1 MCLWF
6 SLLQGSLDGYLD
18 KSCGFQIHL
27 CIPACI
33 MSGEFIYQ
41 VVIKLSTS
49 SVSLNLIFMS
59 SKQFYPFKDVQSDQI
74 QGGYRKKFTAY
85 YARRNANLKL
95 TLVATMTNGFLFK
108 IIDSL
113 MVSIEVRL
121 TWRDCK
127 DTNYTWY
134 V

>member
-18 KSCGFQIHL
+18 KSYGFQIHL

-33 MSGEFIYQ
+33 MSGEFIHQ

-74 QGGYRKKFTAY
+74 QRGYCKKFTAY
-85 YARRNANLKL
+85 NARRNANL
-95 TLVATMTNGFLFK
+95 TL
-108 IIDSL
+108 
-113 MVSIEVRL
+113 
-121 TWRDCK
+121 
-127 DTNYTWY
+127 
-134 V
+134 

>member
-1 MCLWF
+1 
-6 SLLQGSLDGYLD
+6 
-18 KSCGFQIHL
+18 
-27 CIPACI
+27 
-33 MSGEFIYQ
+33 MSGEFIHQ

-74 QGGYRKKFTAY
+74 QKGYCKKSTVYHAC
-85 YARRNANLKL
+85 RNANLKL

-113 MVSIEVRL
+113 MVSIGVRL

-134 V
+134 VVHFSILRTPLYCRDLTLFLRCPY

>member
-1 MCLWF
+1 
-6 SLLQGSLDGYLD
+6 
-18 KSCGFQIHL
+18 
-27 CIPACI
+27 
-33 MSGEFIYQ
+33 MSGEFIHQ

-74 QGGYRKKFTAY
+74 QRGYCKKSTAY
-85 YARRNANLKL
+85 YACRNANLKL

-113 MVSIEVRL
+113 MVSIGVRL

-134 V
+134 VVHFSILRTPLYCRDLTLFLRCPY

>member
-1 MCLWF
+1 MFLSNCLLSSRVLLAGLVVLEAPFLWGNVATSEHVMATCVCGY

-33 MSGEFIYQ
+33 MSGEFIHQ

-49 SVSLNLIFMS
+49 SVSSNLIFMS

-74 QGGYRKKFTAY
+74 QRGYCKKFTAY
-85 YARRNANLKL
+85 NARRNANL
-95 TLVATMTNGFLFK
+95 TL
-108 IIDSL
+108 
-113 MVSIEVRL
+113 
-121 TWRDCK
+121 
-127 DTNYTWY
+127 
-134 V
+134 